1 MPWIQRDADSK
12 HPEVLEGNNCSFFR
26 LIHPQRFNIYI
37 SRSLGGFHI
46 QGFVSSGGVERCHRN
61 NETESITK
69 GLGFGLSGRAGD
81 LGDLILSYLSMT
93 QFSER
98 CILCTFWKSGSV
110 KGSCARQ
117 QKSWICCQL
126 CGCKKSPQQGELRVE
141 CYSQSPVCLTTCGV
155 LYLHSRR
162 RTILVLPS
170 PFNSWRRCCM
180 WTYTPFSLKSP
191 WSESWLG
198 FQFPR
203 WGREPRQRS
212 QGSVFAVTED
222 NSFEKSDLVL

>member
-26 LIHPQRFNIYI
+26 LIHPQRFNICI

-93 QFSER
+93 RFSER
-98 CILCTFWKSGSV
+98 CILCIFWKSGSV

-126 CGCKKSPQQGELRVE
+126 RGCKKSPQQGELRLE
-141 CYSQSPVCLTTCGV
+141 CYSQSPVCLTAHGV
-155 LYLHSRR
+155 LYLHSRKR
-162 RTILVLPS
+162 KNNPCSPKSFQLLKEMLHVDIYSFLPEKPLVGVLARLPVPQVGQRAS
-170 PFNSWRRCCM
+170 P
-180 WTYTPFSLKSP
+180 K
-191 WSESWLG
+191 
-198 FQFPR
+198 
-203 WGREPRQRS
+203 EP
-212 QGSVFAVTED
+212 G
-222 NSFEKSDLVL
+222 